1 METVSSRRSVPSAA
15 WAGVA
20 FFILYVVG
28 FMMIGSSPD
37 DTDSVKDSPS
47 GMAAAWR
54 DHYSDSGR
62 RWVILIAAFLLAAAV
77 LALVVFTSE
86 LRQRLADAGAPAA
99 GRLAFA
105 ASLLF
110 GAVTLAGASA
120 MAWIPGAKQFGD
132 SPLPEGELNY
142 MASQLGFALLL
153 LGGGASAALLLVTS
167 GRAGVRTHVLPT
179 WLGWAGVVIGI
190 ALFFVGVLFIPMALF
205 ALWVL
210 IAAITMIRKPTMA

>member
-15 WAGVA
+15 WAGVV
-20 FFILYVVG
+20 FFVLYLIG
-28 FMMIGSSPD
+28 FTLIGSSAD
-37 DTDSVKDSPS
+37 DTDNVKDSAS

-54 DHYSDSGR
+54 DLYSDSGD
-62 RWVILIAAFLLAAAV
+62 RWVILIGAFVLAGAV
-77 LALVVFTSE
+77 LALIVFTSE

-110 GAVTLAGASA
+110 GAVTLAGACA

-142 MASQLGFALLL
+142 MASQLGYGLLL
-153 LGGGASAALLLVTS
+153 LGGGAAAALLLVTA

-179 WLGWAGVVIGI
+179 WLGWAGVVVGV

>member
-15 WAGVA
+15 WAGVV
-20 FFILYVVG
+20 FFVLYVVG
-28 FMMIGSSPD
+28 FLLISQQPD
-37 DTDSVKDSPS
+37 DTDKVKDSAS
-47 GMAAAWR
+47 GMTKAWQ

-62 RWVILIAAFLLAAAV
+62 RWAILIGAFVLAAAV

-120 MAWIPGAKQFGD
+120 MAWIPGAKQFGN
-132 SPLPEGELNY
+132 SPLPEGDLNY

-179 WLGWAGVVIGI
+179 WLGWAGVVIGV

>member
-15 WAGVA
+15 WAGVV
-20 FFILYVVG
+20 FFVLYLVG
-28 FMMIGSSPD
+28 FMMMGSSPD
-37 DTDSVKDSPS
+37 DTDDVKDSAS

-54 DHYSDSGR
+54 DLYSDSGD
-62 RWVILIAAFLLAAAV
+62 RWAILIGAFLLAGAV
-77 LALVVFTSE
+77 LALVVFASE

-120 MAWIPGAKQFGD
+120 MAWIPGAKQLGD
-132 SPLPEGELNY
+132 APLPEGELNY
-142 MASQLGFALLL
+142 MASQLGYALLL

-179 WLGWAGVVIGI
+179 WLGWAGVVIGV

-210 IAAITMIRKPTMA
+210 IAAITMIRKPAVA